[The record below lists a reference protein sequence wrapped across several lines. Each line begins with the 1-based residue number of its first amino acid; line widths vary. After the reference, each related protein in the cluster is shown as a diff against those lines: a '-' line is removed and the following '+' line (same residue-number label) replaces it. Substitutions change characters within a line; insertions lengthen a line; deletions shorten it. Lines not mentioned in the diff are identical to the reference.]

1 MKSFIWRLCRD
12 SGHRLGWVALGLAA
26 SLCCER
32 AGSQQLKPD
41 PAPTT
46 QGLGAVHTSKKVD
59 QKASPSLAKKS
70 NPSSGGTLA
79 HIPNAYELGLAKPY
93 EPSAQPVLGA
103 AQTAAPQ
110 ATSSSSAQLVYPPAA
125 RLDSPASAT
134 GAITFSS
141 TTSVSPA
148 SSVSPLT
155 RAVVPTGQSN
165 LSNPSPLASKD
176 PTMAIASQVQTG
188 RFPCELGQSIDLKEV
203 AGELGHYTLSLKG
216 RVYAMVPMVSQ
227 TGAIM
232 LEDAKNGLKWI
243 QLSNKSMLLNSKL
256 GQRMADE
263 CQSPNQ
269 VQEARNQKLHPPQHL
284 LAPKGE
290 SQYTINVV
298 N

>member
-1 MKSFIWRLCRD
+1 MKSFLSRLLPH
-12 SGHRLGWVALGLAA
+12 SPHRLSWVALGLVV
-26 SLCCER
+26 SLFAER
-32 AGSQQLKPD
+32 ALSQQLKAD
-41 PAPTT
+41 PAPAT
-46 QGLGAVHTSKKVD
+46 QGSGAVHASKKVD
-59 QKASPSLAKKS
+59 QKAALSLAKKA
-70 NPSSGGTLA
+70 NPSAAGVPP

-93 EPSAQPVLGA
+93 EPSAAPVLEA
-103 AQTAAPQ
+103 TQTAAPQ
-110 ATSSSSAQLVYPPAA
+110 APSPRNAQLAYPAA
-125 RLDSPASAT
+125 AGADSPASAP

-141 TTSVSPA
+141 ATSVVPA
-148 SSVSPLT
+148 STVSPIT
-155 RAVVPTGQSN
+155 RAVLPTAQPN
-165 LSNPSPLASKD
+165 LSNPTPAPSKD
-176 PTMAIASQVQTG
+176 PSMAIASQVQTG
-188 RFPCELGQSIDLKEV
+188 HFPCELGQSIDLKEV

-232 LEDAKNGLKWI
+232 LEDVKNGLKWI

-263 CQSPNQ
+263 CQSPSQ
-269 VQEARNQKLHPPQHL
+269 IQEARNQKLHPPQHL

>member
-1 MKSFIWRLCRD
+1 MKSFLSRLLPH
-12 SGHRLGWVALGLAA
+12 SPHRLSWVALGLVV
-26 SLCCER
+26 SLCAER
-32 AGSQQLKPD
+32 ALSQQLKAD
-41 PAPTT
+41 SAPAT
-46 QGLGAVHTSKKVD
+46 QGSGAVHASKKVD
-59 QKASPSLAKKS
+59 QKAALSPAKKS
-70 NPSSGGTLA
+70 NPSAAGA
-79 HIPNAYELGLAKPY
+79 PPHIPNAYELGLAKPY
-93 EPSAQPVLGA
+93 EPSAGPVLEA
-103 AQTAAPQ
+103 AQTAASQ
-110 ATSSSSAQLVYPPAA
+110 APSPRSAQLVYPAA
-125 RLDSPASAT
+125 AGTESPASAP

-141 TTSVSPA
+141 ATSVGPA
-148 SSVSPLT
+148 STVSPFT
-155 RAVVPTGQSN
+155 RAGLPTAQPN
-165 LSNPSPLASKD
+165 LSNPTPSSAKD

-188 RFPCELGQSIDLKEV
+188 HFPCELGQSIDLKEV

-232 LEDAKNGLKWI
+232 LEDVKNGLKWI

-263 CQSPNQ
+263 CQSPSQ
-269 VQEARNQKLHPPQHL
+269 IQEARNQKLHPPQHL